1 LFANMHIG
9 QRSGIVVACC
19 LLLAPHDRQQAN
31 AQRATL
37 PSRSAMTCLACT
49 AMHQGRY
56 GSFEEAALQETQRKP
71 CIEGRAST
79 AIPEKLISQ
88 STPKHDIDDTLT
100 AVRDV

>member
-1 LFANMHIG
+1 
-9 QRSGIVVACC
+9 
-19 LLLAPHDRQQAN
+19 
-31 AQRATL
+31 
-37 PSRSAMTCLACT
+37 
-49 AMHQGRY
+49 MHQGRY
-56 GSFEEAALQETQRKP
+56 GSFEEAALQETQRKH